1 VRISGDCQTCDTL
14 SRVRMKAGVA
24 RWLIVCALVGWM
36 TGVSAARSAAAQGT
50 SARVVHDQPWQTVSL
65 LDDANFQSVYIFG
78 IDFSADGT
86 AWLATNIGLIRYDGY
101 SWQHFTTADG
111 LPTEFVRSVLV
122 TRRGELWVGTSRGA
136 GAFDPVQRRFDP
148 RGSEAGLA
156 GPSVRRI
163 VEDPDGTIWFCSDRW
178 PDPGVSGGLAML
190 RDGVWHRFGRDEG
203 ITQQY
208 VHNYF
213 RTSHGR
219 QFALTLDGVLER
231 TGDRWEPLREPGF
244 PADARAGWQMEELP
258 NGDLI
263 VQQAGRLLARHNGRW
278 INVPHNRGGMVV
290 TRAGELIGTAEDQAR
305 QTLVFQRWTGD
316 AFVNES
322 GETDVQDLPSE
333 MAREAPDGSI
343 WCVGKGI
350 LLRWRYGSPTWTA
363 FKGLPPL
370 QGVDRAGRAWF
381 VDASSAWTAGGGRS
395 GNSGSSG
402 SNGDADAD
410 RHFTAIPGVHGPLTF
425 TDTGEAWLSTSTGF
439 ARFAGDDHTPQPFTH
454 AATGLASIRTIVSD
468 ARKRLWFVGYD
479 AARTPTLRVF
489 DGTTWRSPSPS
500 IPHGFDVT
508 MIERDPTDGM
518 WLTLRQL
525 NTTRWVIAR
534 IAARAE
540 GDGDALTTV
549 AASDQLPP
557 MQQPR
562 LAVRADSICLYDYT
576 GQYQATDRTLKAWK
590 KLDLPLDGSN
600 QHFTL
605 RDVTWLAFNGW
616 RPDHRGVAAYRDG
629 RWQVVPVDWRGSISS
644 GNAQTL
650 LLPSARGFYLL
661 RNDPTIATPEFVA
674 VPGTESITRVVEDR
688 QGGFWIAT
696 NAYVLRYRPDAKTP
710 LRAAVSS
717 AVSEVRSD
725 REMEVAF
732 AARRRYE
739 PHSSETEHLQYSW
752 RLDDGPWTRFLPS
765 ESVRLAPGFAAF
777 RTLGKH
783 RLQVRVRDANG
794 AQSVEPAE
802 LQFALLPVPLQERRW
817 FWPFIGALG
826 GLLIFTT
833 ASAWSA
839 RVRLARQARGLEQ
852 TVRERTAELEDDI
865 VQRERAEA
873 ALRESEQRF
882 KGVFNSAFQLICVL
896 SPDGLVQETNQTALA
911 ALGVP
916 REEVIGRTFWDTPFW
931 SHSTA
936 MQARL
941 RDAVERA
948 ARGEIIQFESQHPRP
963 DGTTLTV
970 DCSVKAV
977 RDEGGHVR
985 FVIAEGRNIT
995 ERKQAE
1001 RDRLK
1006 LEAQLRQA
1014 QKMEAIGTLAGG
1026 IAHDFNNLLTAIFGN
1041 AEVAAMEVPSDH
1053 PAQENLRELLQAAF
1067 RARDLVNQ
1075 ILIFSR
1081 RQEQERRPLQL
1092 GPIVAEAM
1100 KLIRASLPRT
1110 IEIETDI
1117 SAAAVPVLA
1126 DPIQIHQVV
1135 MNLCTNA
1142 GHAMRQAGG
1151 KLTVSLKPV
1160 DVDADFVRL
1169 HPKLT
1174 IGSYLR
1180 LAVCDTGHGIE
1191 PETMDRIFEPFFST
1205 KPPGEG
1211 TGLGL
1216 SVVHGIMAN
1225 HDGAVTVYSQ
1235 VGRGT
1240 TFHLYFPVVD
1250 TTISVARQPPR
1261 AIVRGSGECVLV
1273 VDDEGSVA
1281 EIAGRMLERAGYETV
1296 TYTDPV
1302 DALQAFGDNPLRFA
1316 VVLTDLTMPRLTGL
1330 DLAQALRRLR
1340 PDLPIVLGSGFSDHL
1355 GEQKARQAGI
1365 SALLLKPYTIQDLAE
1380 TVHRVLTATSAE
1392 RS

>member
-1 VRISGDCQTCDTL
+1 
-14 SRVRMKAGVA
+14 MKSGVA
-24 RWLIVCALVGWM
+24 RVLIVCAVVFWLAG
-36 TGVSAARSAAAQGT
+36 ARLAAQTAG
-50 SARVVHDQPWQTVSL
+50 ARVVYDQPWQTVSL
-65 LDDANFQSVYIFG
+65 IEDAGFQSVYIFG

-86 AWLATNIGLIRYDGY
+86 AWLATNIGLYRYDGY
-101 SWQHFTTADG
+101 GWQHFTSADG
-111 LPTEFVRSVLV
+111 LPTDFVRSVLV

-136 GAFDPVQRRFDP
+136 GTFDPVHKRFDP
-148 RGSEAGLA
+148 RGSEKGLA

-163 VEDPDGTIWFCSDRW
+163 VEDPDGTLWFCSDRW

-190 RDGVWHRFGRDEG
+190 HEGAWRRFGRDEG

-213 RTSHGR
+213 RDSHGR

-231 TGDRWEPLREPGF
+231 SGDRWVPFRDPGF
-244 PADARAGWQMEELP
+244 PTDTRASWQMEELP
-258 NGDLI
+258 NGDL
-263 VQQAGRLLARHNGRW
+263 VLQQAERVLARHAGQW
-278 INVPHNRGGMVV
+278 INLPHQRGPMVV
-290 TRAGELIGTAEDQAR
+290 TRAGELITGAEDFAQ
-305 QTLVFQRWTGD
+305 QTLVFQRWSGD
-316 AFVNES
+316 HFVDASAVTE
-322 GETDVQDLPSE
+322 VQDSPSE
-333 MAREAPDGSI
+333 MTREAPDGSI

-363 FKGLPPL
+363 IKGLPPL
-370 QGVDRAGRAWF
+370 QGVDRGGRAWF
-381 VDASSAWTAGGGRS
+381 ANASEAWFTHGDGR
-395 GNSGSSG
+395 
-402 SNGDADAD
+402 
-410 RHFTAIPGVHGPLTF
+410 FTEEPGVHGPAYF
-425 TDTGEAWLSTSTGF
+425 TDTGEAWLSTPTGF
-439 ARFAGDDHTPQPFTH
+439 ARFIGPARVPGNIANFRVAPQLFTH
-454 AATGLASIRTIVSD
+454 AATGIEVLRTIVSD
-468 ARKRLWFVGYD
+468 TRDRLWFVGYD
-479 AARTPTLRVF
+479 AARHPTLRVF

-500 IPHGFDVT
+500 VPDGFDVT
-508 MIERDPTDGM
+508 MIERDPTAGM
-518 WLTLRQL
+518 WLTMRQL
-525 NTTRWVIAR
+525 GTTKWVIAR
-534 IAARAE
+534 IDAH
-540 GDGDALTTV
+540 GDDDALTI
-549 AASDQLPP
+549 AASDHLPP

-562 LAVRADSICLYDYT
+562 LTVRADSIGLYDYT
-576 GQYQATDRTLKAWK
+576 GQYQAVDRTLQAWK
-590 KLDLPLDGSN
+590 RIDLPLDGPN

-605 RDVTWLAFNGW
+605 HDVTWLVFNGW
-616 RPDHRGVAAYRDG
+616 RPDRRGVAAYRDG
-629 RWQVVPVDWRGSISS
+629 RWQAVPVDWRGNLTS
-644 GNAQTL
+644 GSAQTL
-650 LLPSARGFYLL
+650 LLPATRGFYIM
-661 RNDPTIATPEFVA
+661 RNDPAAAAPEFVA
-674 VPGTESITRVVEDR
+674 VPGTESITRVTEDGH
-688 QGGFWIAT
+688 GGYWIAT
-696 NAYVLRYRPDAKTP
+696 NAYVLRYHPDATP
-710 LRAAVSS
+710 LRASITS

-725 REMEVAF
+725 RELQIAF

-739 PHSSETEHLQYSW
+739 PRGEAEHLQYSW
-752 RLDDGPWTRFLPS
+752 RLDDAGWTRFEPADTL
-765 ESVRLAPGFAAF
+765 RLTPGFAPDV
-777 RTLGKH
+777 RTVGKH
-783 RLQVRVRDANG
+783 RVQVRVRDANG
-794 AQSVEPAE
+794 AASAEPAE
-802 LQFALLPVPLQERRW
+802 LRFTLLPVPLQERRW

-852 TVRERTAELEDDI
+852 TVRERTAQLERDI

-873 ALRESEQRF
+873 ALRQSEQRF

-896 SPDGLVQETNQTALA
+896 SPDGFVQETNQTALDA
-911 ALGVP
+911 IGFQ
-916 REEVIGRTFWDTPFW
+916 REDVIGRAFWDTPWW
-931 SHSTA
+931 SHSTE

-941 RDAVERA
+941 RDAVA
-948 ARGEIIQFESQHPRP
+948 SAVRGEIIQFESHHPRP
-963 DGTTLTV
+963 DGTTMTV

-1006 LEAQLRQA
+1006 LESQLRQA

-1041 AEVAAMEVPSDH
+1041 AEVAAMEVPQNH

-1117 SAAAVPVLA
+1117 PSASGPVLA

-1142 GHAMRQAGG
+1142 GHAMREAGG
-1151 KLTVSLKPV
+1151 KLAVSLKPV

-1174 IGSYLR
+1174 LGSYLR
-1180 LAVCDTGHGIE
+1180 LAVSDTGHGIE
-1191 PETMDRIFEPFFST
+1191 PETIDRIFEPFFST

-1240 TFHLYFPVVD
+1240 TFNLYFPVVD
-1250 TTISVARQPPR
+1250 TAVSIARPASR
-1261 AIVRGSGECVLV
+1261 EVVRGSGERVLV

-1281 EIAGRMLERAGYETV
+1281 EIAGRMLERAGYETA

-1302 DALQAFGDNPLRFA
+1302 DALQAFEEEPARFA

-1330 DLAQALRRLR
+1330 DLAQALRRIR

-1380 TVHRVLTATSAE
+1380 TMHRVLHATAPS
-1392 RS
+1392 